1 MALRRRRSPQRKAYD
16 KRLDRA
22 LTQYKA
28 SKAERTWARTLFG
41 RLVTLEVDPM
51 PYSKALSYVLEQLR
65 DDRRAAAQQQA
76 DRSYEG
82 A

>member
-22 LTQYKA
+22 LTQFRV
-28 SKAERTWARTLFG
+28 SKAERTWARALFG
-41 RLVTLEVDPM
+41 RMVSCDDPM
-51 PYSKALSYVLEQLR
+51 PYAKALSHVLDQLR
-65 DDRRAAAQQQA
+65 DDRRAADQGQA
-76 DRSYEG
+76 DRSCEG